1 MRGTWVYRNGRLVE
15 KGGPEDIRVEP
26 QRSSLPAPM
35 LISDTM
41 EPIQSMVD
49 GRFYTSKAVL
59 RASYRAAGVVEV
71 GNDPARLKPKP
82 KPQPNRKAIRQSVE
96 KAFAQ
101 HASGVRPMQ
110 H

>member
-15 KGGPEDIRVEP
+15 KGGSLDVRPEP

-41 EPIQSMVD
+41 EPVQSMVD

-71 GNDPARLKPKP
+71 GNDPSRLKPKP

-101 HASGVRPMQ
+101 HASGVRPTQ